1 MKKKNKTLVPVLIFV
16 VPIFANTSFDLLYP
30 PYKLVLMVRKV
41 TLVKNIT
48 EKEKKSETKYFY
60 LEGLPY

>member
-1 MKKKNKTLVPVLIFV
+1 MKKKYKTLVPVLIFV